1 MISPAYALLPLIAI
15 LALLLWL
22 QMRRGD
28 RLVQENHRHQFE
40 VMSATEE
47 ALRWRQLAE
56 RAIGTTSEMAGTAAE
71 GNLDPGLLIQA
82 AGALQRAHRLV
93 ASPVA
98 DEGMGNDH
106 AALSVA

>member
-1 MISPAYALLPLIAI
+1 MTSPTYALLPLIAV

-40 VMSATEE
+40 VMSSSME
-47 ALRWRQLAE
+47 AQRWRELAE
-56 RAIGTTSEMAGTAAE
+56 RAINTTSEMAGSAAE
-71 GNLDPGLLIQA
+71 GNLDPGLLIHA
-82 AGALQRAHRLV
+82 AGTLQRAHSAV
-93 ASPVA
+93 ASPIA